1 MRYST
6 RTIIHQNSEISH
18 ETLYIPKWLSSSQI
32 CPGPC
37 TGWTSC
43 AAFLKVASA
52 ALASVSWGHGS
63 FWQKKYRFVVD
74 MFFFPEDQLEWWP
87 TLNFT
92 AKTTC
97 RLPLKRIDNGK
108 MILGLSSIMEIMMC
122 HDHPWPWHGW
132 HISRT
137 NVLHRPCSKNW
148 WFLAVLN
155 RSYLYLPESTA
166 TCYCNL
172 TYTARAQGRPIIDC
186 LRVAF

>member
-6 RTIIHQNSEISH
+6 RTKIHQNSEISH

-74 MFFFPEDQLEWWP
+74 MFFFSGRSTWVVADIAFYCQNHLPP
-87 TLNFT
+87 TIETYWN
-92 AKTTC
+92 
-97 RLPLKRIDNGK
+97 NGK
-108 MILGLSSIMEIMMC
+108 MILGLSSIMEIIMC

-132 HISRT
+132 HVSRT
-137 NVLHRPCSKNW
+137 NALHRPCSKNW

-155 RSYLYLPESTA
+155 RSYLYLPESRA

-172 TYTARAQGRPIIDC
+172 S
-186 LRVAF
+186 

>member
-6 RTIIHQNSEISH
+6 RTKIHQNSEISH

-87 TLNFT
+87 TLRFT

-97 RLPLKRIDNGK
+97 RLPLKHIETMVRWFWGFHQLWK
-108 MILGLSSIMEIMMC
+108 SSCAMTI
-122 HDHPWPWHGW
+122 HDHGMDG
-132 HISRT
+132 T
-137 NVLHRPCSKNW
+137 
-148 WFLAVLN
+148 FL
-155 RSYLYLPESTA
+155 EQMH
-166 TCYCNL
+166 C
-172 TYTARAQGRPIIDC
+172 TAR
-186 LRVAF
+186 VARTGDSLQF